1 MESMTVNW
9 VKGAQFSVDVRRH
22 RLLVDQPADEGG
34 EDQGMTPVELLVA
47 SLGSCIGHFAT
58 RFCSRHHLSAD
69 GLRVTMAWDYAEQP
83 HRVGTLTAH
92 VHLPID
98 LEPAMRA
105 RMQKVLEGCTVH
117 NSIAISPKIDVQIV
131 TARSGGPGAL
141 ASPSPHRRGRGQGE
155 GEQGEGEQ
163 GEGGG

>member
-1 MESMTVNW
+1 MESMTVSW

-22 RLLVDQPADEGG
+22 RLLVDQPVDEGG

-47 SLGSCIGHFAT
+47 SLGSCIGHFAA
-58 RFCSRHHLSAD
+58 RFCSRHQLPAD

-92 VHLPID
+92 VHLPPSVAD
-98 LEPAMRA
+98 TLEPAMRA

-117 NSIAISPKIDVQIV
+117 NSIAITPKIDVQIV
-131 TARSGGPGAL
+131 TAPSGGPGAL
-141 ASPSPHRRGRGQGE
+141 TSPSPPRRGRGQGE
-155 GEQGEGEQ
+155 GGQ
-163 GEGGG
+163 GEGGR